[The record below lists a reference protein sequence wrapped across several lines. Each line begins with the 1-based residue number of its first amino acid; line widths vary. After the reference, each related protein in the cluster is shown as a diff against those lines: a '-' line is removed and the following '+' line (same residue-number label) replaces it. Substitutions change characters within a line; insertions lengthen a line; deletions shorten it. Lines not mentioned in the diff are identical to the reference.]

1 MATKKNPADIND
13 KSTPCHR
20 SVRQGSRVEEAA
32 ASGGGAEGELREG
45 LRGIGGAAGECNCIS
60 IPGTGVDGGRR

>member
-45 LRGIGGAAGECNCIS
+45 LLGVQGA
-60 IPGTGVDGGRR
+60 TGKCDGV